1 MNKVDVTKIIEVLV
15 INAINKYLL
24 LPDVRFGSKKIDK
37 LESLDSAPDI
47 LQSKKADLQI
57 DTKSPTV
64 SKVVKKSVEQSEKTL
79 TLDKLIIEEVK
90 NDTVGSKIM
99 SKKMILNNLNK
110 VLITGTDGVILEIFN
125 LNSLE
130 KYLNDN

>member
-1 MNKVDVTKIIEVLV
+1 MVFTIRANFE
-15 INAINKYLL
+15 
-24 LPDVRFGSKKIDK
+24 
-37 LESLDSAPDI
+37 
-47 LQSKKADLQI
+47 
-57 DTKSPTV
+57 
-64 SKVVKKSVEQSEKTL
+64 
-79 TLDKLIIEEVK
+79 
-90 NDTVGSKIM
+90 IM